1 MRATKRTL
9 VPLRQ
14 SASLCRC
21 RPDRTWAVSYPG
33 KVLNGRQ
40 EVARRFFRLKSD
52 AEAFCSIKRSEIAT
66 LGALADSLSSELK
79 REALECSGKLKAF
92 GVSLTAAV
100 DWFIKS
106 QPTGGAKV
114 SIADASKALQSRIVA
129 DGYSRRHSQN
139 VGQIVSSFGRG
150 RMDAPVSSIT
160 EKDAQGW
167 LDGYRTKQGQPLS
180 VVAFNTYRRYLSVF
194 FNYCLRQ
201 GWVSVNPLARVGARK
216 VLAKVPRLL
225 SPDELRVILE
235 ASTDCLKPVLAIQ
248 ALCGLR
254 VAEAARLR
262 WSDVLWTENGSFIRI
277 GADTA
282 KTSRRRL
289 APVPDGL
296 AGYLRG
302 VSQGEGF
309 VYSPGKGSV
318 DALQK
323 ATVGFRRS
331 LFGVSWGRNALRAS
345 ALSYRLALTRDAAAT
360 AFEMGNSPTILMRD
374 YRELTT
380 AFEAKEWFG
389 VFESFKESCRNR

>member
-21 RPDRTWAVSYPG
+21 RPDRAWAVSYPG
-33 KVLNGRQ
+33 KVVNGRQ
-40 EVARRFFRLKSD
+40 EVSRRFFRLKSD
-52 AEAFCSIKRSEIAT
+52 AEAFCATKRSEIAS
-66 LGALADSLSSELK
+66 LGALADSLSPELK
-79 REALECSGKLKAF
+79 REALDCSGKLKAF

-106 QPTGGAKV
+106 QPAGGVKI

-160 EKDAQGW
+160 ERDAQAW
-167 LDGYRTKQGQPLS
+167 LDGYRTKEGQPLS

-194 FNYCLRQ
+194 FNYCLRR
-201 GWVSVNPLARVGARK
+201 GWVISNPLSQVGSRK

-225 SPDELRVILE
+225 SPDELRSILD

-262 WSDVLWTENGSFIRI
+262 WSDVLWTENGNFIRI

-302 VSQGEGF
+302 VSSADGF
-309 VYSPGKGSV
+309 VYSPGRGSV

-323 ATVGFRRS
+323 ATVSFRRS
-331 LFGVSWGRNALRAS
+331 LNGVSWGRNALRAS

-380 AFEAKEWFG
+380 ASVAKEWFA
-389 VFESFKESCRNR
+389 VL

>member
-14 SASLCRC
+14 SAALRSR

-33 KVLNGRQ
+33 ALVDGRQ
-40 EVARRFFRLKSD
+40 EVARRFFRLRSEAD
-52 AEAFCSIKRSEIAT
+52 AFCALKKAEIAT
-66 LGALADSLSSELK
+66 LGALADGLNTELK
-79 REALECSGKLKAF
+79 REALQCAERLKPL
-92 GVSLTAAV
+92 GVNLTTAV

-106 QPTGGAKV
+106 QPAGGAKV
-114 SIADASKALQSRIVA
+114 SLLEAAKALQSRIVA
-129 DGYSRRHSQN
+129 DGYSKRHSQN

-150 RMDAPVSSIT
+150 RMEASVASIT
-160 EKDAQGW
+160 EKDVQAW
-167 LDGYRTKQGQPLS
+167 LDGYRTKKGQPLS

-194 FNYCLRQ
+194 FNFCLKR
-201 GWVSVNPLARVGARK
+201 GWVAANPLARVGARK

-225 SPDELRVILE
+225 SPDELRIILD
-235 ASTDCLKPVLAIQ
+235 AAPDPLRPVLAIQ

-262 WSDVLWTENGSFIRI
+262 WSDVLWTENGNFIRI

-289 APVPDGL
+289 VPIPDGL

-302 VSQGEGF
+302 FSQGEGH
-309 VYSPGKGSV
+309 VYLSGKGSV

-323 ATVGFRRS
+323 ATVAFRQS
-331 LFGVSWGRNALRAS
+331 LTGVAWGRNALRAS
-345 ALSYRLALTRDAAAT
+345 ALSYRLALTKDAAGT
-360 AFEMGNSPTILMRD
+360 AFEMGNSAAILMRD

-380 AFEAKEWFG
+380 KATAERWFTTN
-389 VFESFKESCRNR
+389 VNQ

>member
-1 MRATKRTL
+1 
-9 VPLRQ
+9 
-14 SASLCRC
+14 
-21 RPDRTWAVSYPG
+21 VSYPG
-33 KVLNGRQ
+33 KLLNGRQ
-40 EVARRFFRLKSD
+40 KVSRRFFRLKSD
-52 AEAFCSIKRSEIAT
+52 AEAFCTVKRAEIAT
-66 LGALADSLSSELK
+66 LGVLADGLSPDLK
-79 REALECSGKLKAF
+79 REALECIGKLKPL

-106 QPTGGAKV
+106 QPAGGAKV
-114 SIADASKALQSRIVA
+114 SIADAAQALQARIVA
-129 DGYSRRHSQN
+129 DGYSKRHSQN

-150 RMDAPVSSIT
+150 RMDEPVSNIT
-160 EKDAQGW
+160 ERDAQTW
-167 LDGYRTKQGQPLS
+167 LDGYRTKAGQPLS

-194 FNYCLRQ
+194 FNFCLKR
-201 GWVSVNPLARVGARK
+201 GWVSANPLVRVGARK

-225 SPDELRVILE
+225 SPDELRVILD
-235 ASTDCLKPVLAIQ
+235 AATDCLKPVLAIQ

-277 GADTA
+277 GAETA

-296 AGYLRG
+296 AGYLRA
-302 VSQGEGF
+302 VSRNEGF

-331 LFGVSWGRNALRAS
+331 LIGVGWGRNALRAS
-345 ALSYRLALTRDAAAT
+345 ALSYRLALTKDAAAT
-360 AFEMGNSPTILMRD
+360 AFEMGNSPAILMRD

-380 AFEAKEWFG
+380 ASVAENWFNVLKE
-389 VFESFKESCRNR
+389 VKES